1 MAYLPF
7 FVPQGADGNW
17 AGEEALIL
25 VTSGVDGRV
34 WRAHHPLTT
43 QNTQPPR
50 ALSACVIGISAGWVW
65 GPLTNSVIIEIQPLM
80 LEAAWTHHAYLSI
93 TAPGN

>member
-1 MAYLPF
+1 MTTELGIFQDCASCCPLYMAYLPF

-43 QNTQPPR
+43 QNTPPPR
-50 ALSACVIGISAGWVW
+50 ALSACAIGISEGWV
-65 GPLTNSVIIEIQPLM
+65 
-80 LEAAWTHHAYLSI
+80 
-93 TAPGN
+93 